1 MEMTIGLTKAAQPGW
16 FPPRAMGWG
25 KRVFITDFDG
35 TMTRHGVVD
44 LVRTRY
50 ANPVT
55 EAAWSGYERRQLS
68 HYDAVAAIFS
78 QLRLNEQDLAGFLA
92 STELDP
98 ALPAVFQQ
106 LQKQG
111 WQVVVAS
118 AGCEW
123 YIRKIL
129 EPHGLAPVV
138 FANPGDYAEATGL
151 RMVFP
156 EPGSFVCRETGI
168 DKVAI
173 VNAALASGAEV
184 AYAGDGGPDWE
195 PILRVSP
202 RRRFARGWL
211 AGELK
216 SQNIGFEEFA
226 NWNQI
231 AFKIGNGA
239 LA

>member
-1 MEMTIGLTKAAQPGW
+1 MTLGLTKTVQPGGC
-16 FPPRAMGWG
+16 PPPALGWG

-55 EAAWSGYERRQLS
+55 DAAWSGYERRQLS

-78 QLRLNEQDLAGFLA
+78 QLRLNENDLAGFLA
-92 STELDP
+92 ATGLDP
-98 ALPAVFQQ
+98 ALPAVFH
-106 LQKQG
+106 LLHKQG

-129 EPHGLAPVV
+129 EPHGLAPLV
-138 FANPGDYAEATGL
+138 FANPGDYTEATGL
-151 RMVFP
+151 RMAFP
-156 EPGSFVCRETGI
+156 KPGNFVCRETGI

-173 VNAALASGAEV
+173 VNAALRSGAVV

-195 PILRVSP
+195 PIQLVPP
-202 RRRFARGWL
+202 RLRFARGWL

-216 SQNIGFEEFA
+216 SQNIDFEEFA
-226 NWNQI
+226 NWDQI
-231 AFKIGNGA
+231 AFKVANGA